1 MMTRRL
7 NDMQYLLAP
16 EEAAGVVWDRLSTH
30 GRGDAHH
37 AAKPVL
43 QLAFLFAHPRTA
55 CPSETILIRASTGR
69 YATFPVILRAKRKKA
84 RLDRASP
91 HPLSA
96 VRKTG
101 TGR

>member
-16 EEAAGVVWDRLSTH
+16 EEAAGVVSDRLPTH

-43 QLAFLFAHPRTA
+43 QPAFWFAHHRTA
-55 CPSETILIRASTGR
+55 WPSETILITGLHR
-69 YATFPVILRAKRKKA
+69 
-84 RLDRASP
+84 
-91 HPLSA
+91 
-96 VRKTG
+96 
-101 TGR
+101 